1 MQYSGKRPAQKS
13 LLCEFRQK
21 TAYKHIISSLRK
33 VRHKELGP
41 CLALLYLLLYVINES
56 KTAYVTDKQLVICTP
71 DVQPSAIKQRAFL
84 LIIKCL

>member
-1 MQYSGKRPAQKS
+1 MKLPEGHYPLGRFSFVIS
-13 LLCEFRQK
+13 LLFALRLGLLQLQQK
-21 TAYKHIISSLRK
+21 NTS
-33 VRHKELGP
+33 
-41 CLALLYLLLYVINES
+41 ES